1 MIVDANCYLIHVG
14 CLWGKITGEVFKVV
28 VDVLEEMMFACTD
41 DIVDDICLH

>member
-14 CLWGKITGEVFKVV
+14 CLWGKIAGEVFKVV
-28 VDVLEEMMFACTD
+28 VDVLEEMMFACND